1 MTEVLDL
8 DSRRRI
14 YEFLEA
20 NPGVHLRLIG
30 KVLGMSTGMLS
41 YHLRYMERRGLL
53 RSEEEGHRRRYF
65 DARAFAEAQRKII
78 GVLRQDVPRK
88 IIMELLGYQERTFA
102 ELRAAVGVS
111 KSTLSYHLKKM
122 LEREVLLRTRR
133 DRESVFALRDH
144 EGVAKLLVQNR
155 KSFRDDAVNRF
166 ADNWLRLRA

>member
-65 DARAFAEAQRKII
+65 DARAFAEAQRKSIR
-78 GVLRQDVPRK
+78 VLRQDVPRE
-88 IIMELLGYQERTFA
+88 IIMELLGDQERPVVPV
-102 ELRAAVGVS
+102 RG
-111 KSTLSYHLKKM
+111 
-122 LEREVLLRTRR
+122 
-133 DRESVFALRDH
+133 
-144 EGVAKLLVQNR
+144 
-155 KSFRDDAVNRF
+155 
-166 ADNWLRLRA
+166 